1 MASISALPSD
11 VAEEL
16 RASLVVNSLE
26 QCAAE
31 LVQNSMDAKAT
42 MIEVKIDITGHSLQ
56 VSDNGEGI
64 ALADI
69 ERVGT
74 RYATSK
80 CTSLQD
86 LERITTYGF
95 RGEAVAAIA
104 EMSLMD
110 IVSRTR
116 NQDNVYSTIFKGRDR
131 LYCGR
136 SSKLPRY
143 SHGTTVSVR
152 DLFYKFP
159 VRQRYWSDAATSK
172 LDTELEKVK
181 RVLETLSLVAPQ
193 ISFTLID
200 MVKDVKVFSCRKVD
214 SQLHRITSILGQ
226 SLSSSLSF
234 VRKLSEDK
242 MYEFSGYFSTTG
254 HYNRVHQYF
263 FLNKRPIFYENL
275 QRAVTQLFQQSTFSK
290 ENLAYDEDVRRSRER
305 HPVFV
310 LTLTCPTSEYDICAD
325 PSKATIEFQD
335 EDRVL
340 RLIRETVIDFLER
353 QHLLSRTEAATL
365 RKQTTTRKR
374 KLRARGVV
382 DNTME
387 EALPLE
393 YVSRVKSSRPV
404 RTRPSQRNNR
414 GDEVDSACQTDI
426 EFEDELEFELDAEW
440 MASMLDD
447 GFVSE
452 EVQYDRRRDIGIM
465 LPNNVMEQRRTR
477 TSLPHAV
484 GQRSRPFNTGTSG
497 IWAQDALR
505 KWVNPVFP
513 TAPDHIPSLQSLNL
527 DAGSGEGRSRSRESI
542 EKRASRFFCTGSA
555 KGNPFDIQSLQLS
568 KTCLQQAHVISQ
580 LDSKFILCTM
590 EAGYSA
596 PASADVD
603 ENSCSRAHSKV
614 LVVIDQHAADERVRV
629 EMLMKEMCMCSSS
642 RTNSA
647 GTLDQ
652 LDHTHRLDSM
662 VMIPP
667 LPITLSAREWKLA
680 NQHSEWLYRW
690 GIVLNDDRPTPS
702 SSATKSLQDA
712 RSDRIQDGTE
722 ADPETVI
729 VSQHFSGSFSTDYGP
744 DCGASSLTPLASTS
758 RTALETLTLAGQDQG
773 LQQQPRLG
781 SKVRMMPT
789 KTHIAES
796 DYLQG
801 HVTALPR
808 IVADRCVLDNT
819 LTQDLIKD
827 TISWV
832 EESRCNFKGNLAED
846 IGDGMSRTNGLQAI
860 EFQSFSCSIFTY

>member
-42 MIEVKIDITGHSLQ
+42 MIEVKIDIAGHSLQ
-56 VSDNGEGI
+56 VSDNGGGI

-69 ERVGT
+69 ELVGT

-86 LERITTYGF
+86 LKRITTYGF
-95 RGEAVAAIA
+95 RGEAIAAIA

-110 IVSRTR
+110 IVSRTP
-116 NQDNVYSTIFKGRDR
+116 NQDNVYSTIFKGGDR

-143 SHGTTVSVR
+143 NHGTTVSVR

-159 VRQRYWSDAATSK
+159 VRQRYWSDATASR

-181 RVLETLSLVAPQ
+181 RVLETLALVTPQ

-200 MVKDVKVFSCRKVD
+200 MAKDVKVFSCRKVE

-234 VRKLSEDK
+234 VKKLSDDK
-242 MYEFSGYFSTTG
+242 MYEFSGYISTTG

-263 FLNKRPIFYENL
+263 FLNRRPILCENL
-275 QRAVTQLFQQSTFSK
+275 QRAVTQLFQQSAFSK
-290 ENLAYDEDVRRSRER
+290 ESLAYDEDVRRSRER

-310 LTLTCPTSEYDICAD
+310 LMLTCPTSEYNICAD
-325 PSKATIEFQD
+325 PSKVTIEFQD
-335 EDRVL
+335 EDDVL

-374 KLRARGVV
+374 KSRARGVA

-387 EALPLE
+387 EIFPLD

-404 RTRPSQRNNR
+404 RTRPSQRNDPR
-414 GDEVDSACQTDI
+414 DEVDSTCQTDI
-426 EFEDELEFELDAEW
+426 ELEDELEFELDAEW
-440 MASMLDD
+440 IASMLDD

-452 EVQYDRRRDIGIM
+452 EVQYDQRRDVGIM
-465 LPNNVMEQRRTR
+465 LPTNVIEQRRTR

-513 TAPDHIPSLQSLNL
+513 TAPSHIPSLQSLNL
-527 DAGSGEGRSRSRESI
+527 DAGSGEGRSGDRESI
-542 EKRASRFFCTGSA
+542 EKRVSRFFRAGSA
-555 KGNPFDIQSLQLS
+555 KGNSFNIQSLQLS
-568 KTCLQQAHVISQ
+568 KACLQRARVISQ
-580 LDSKFILCTM
+580 LDTKFILCTM
-590 EAGYSA
+590 EADLSA
-596 PASADVD
+596 SVPTDD
-603 ENSCSRAHSKV
+603 DGNSSNRAHSKV

-629 EMLMKEMCMCSSS
+629 EMLMKEMCICSSS
-642 RTNSA
+642 WTNSA
-647 GTLDQ
+647 DTLDQ
-652 LDHTHRLDSM
+652 LAHTHRLDSM
-662 VMIPP
+662 IMIPS

-680 NQHSEWLYRW
+680 NQYSEWLYRW
-690 GIVLNDDRPTPS
+690 GIVLNDDRPTPP
-702 SSATKSLQDA
+702 SSATRPLQGA
-712 RSDRIQDGTE
+712 WSDENQGGID

-729 VSQHFSGSFSTDYGP
+729 VSQHFNDLFSAGHGP
-744 DCGASSLTPLASTS
+744 DCGASPSMPLASTS
-758 RTALETLTLAGQDQG
+758 GITPMGLPLAAQDQG
-773 LQQQPRLG
+773 RQQKPRSG
-781 SKVRMMPT
+781 SKIQMIPT
-789 KTHIAES
+789 KAHVAES

-808 IVADRCVLDNT
+808 IVADRCVLDNM

-832 EESRCNFKGNLAED
+832 EESRFTFKGNIAED
-846 IGDGMSRTNGLQAI
+846 IGDGMFKMNGLQAI
-860 EFQSFSCSIFTY
+860 RYQSF